1 MKNNQKQ
8 NGMNVTKELLNT
20 KKNKN
25 NNWKRKNLSAMMN
38 SLRKI
43 KQVKKRKKSVAT
55 LTSVIGDIANIASK
69 IIANTIMDGNHP

>member
-1 MKNNQKQ
+1 
-8 NGMNVTKELLNT
+8 MNVTKELLNT

>member
-43 KQVKKRKKSVAT
+43 KQVKKRKKKCSHT
-55 LTSVIGDIANIASK
+55 NK
-69 IIANTIMDGNHP
+69 CHR

>member
-1 MKNNQKQ
+1 
-8 NGMNVTKELLNT
+8 MNVTKELLNT

-69 IIANTIMDGNHP
+69 IIANIIMDGNHP

>member
-43 KQVKKRKKSVAT
+43 KQVNKRKKSVAT

>member
-1 MKNNQKQ
+1 
-8 NGMNVTKELLNT
+8 MNVTKELLNT

-25 NNWKRKNLSAMMN
+25 NNWKRKNLSVMMN

-69 IIANTIMDGNHP
+69 IIANIIMDGNHP

>member
-1 MKNNQKQ
+1 
-8 NGMNVTKELLNT
+8 MNVTKELLNT

-38 SLRKI
+38 SLKKI

-55 LTSVIGDIANIASK
+55 LTSVIGDIANITSK
-69 IIANTIMDGNHP
+69 IIANIIMDGNHP